1 MVLLRCCCPRPPV
14 GHRPPICTKTGTGRA
29 GGIRS
34 HLQPGRAAPR
44 RHPAASSSSA
54 AASGQPRGTAPS
66 RCRGGG
72 WRAGRG
78 RAGPRLITAGG
89 GQSGG
94 GGMPGGGGTAAA
106 SGGSGQGNGE
116 TVAMVVAAGNGQR
129 EGAAG
134 PGVADGEARAAA
146 VPMLPALE
154 VAEEPEKAAGGRS
167 KDPNTYKVLS
177 LVLCVCML
185 TTILGC
191 IFGLK
196 PSCSKDVKTCKGRCF
211 ERSFGSCRCDRDC
224 VKHGNCCLDY
234 QETCIEPA
242 HIWTCNKF
250 RCGEKRQPEY
260 HCSCADDCVEKKD
273 CCVNYNAVCK
283 GEASWVEEEC
293 EDITEPQCPKGFT
306 KSPVLL
312 FSLDGFRAEY
322 LQTWGRL
329 LPVISKLQKCGT
341 FTSSMRPVY
350 PSKTFPNHYSV
361 VTGLYPESH
370 GIIDNKMYDLKRNAS
385 FTLRSEEKFN
395 PQWYQGQPI
404 WLTAMYQ
411 GLKAG
416 TFFWPGSD
424 VAIDGTFPNLY
435 EKYNSSIP
443 FEERVVTI
451 LRWLQLPEDERPHFY
466 TLYLEEPDSSGH
478 KFGPVSSGVI
488 LALQRVDN
496 IVGMLMD
503 GLKQMNLHKC
513 LNIIF
518 ISDHGMEA
526 GSCRKTAYLSNYLDN
541 VRDFIL
547 VPGPAARLRPNN
559 VPDEYFSFNY
569 EGIVRNLTCREPNQP
584 FKAYMKQ
591 LLPKRF
597 HYANNDRIE
606 PLHFYLNSQWQLAR
620 KPFEIKSC
628 TGGFHG
634 SDNRFPSMQAIFIGF
649 GPGFKFQTQVD
660 PFENIEVYNLM
671 CDLLDLKP
679 APNNGTH
686 GQLNHL
692 LRNPVY
698 IPQHPKETIHPSECS
713 VVGQRNFPV
722 SLGCSCRTVGL
733 PVKDFQQRLNLTE
746 TEVKKT
752 EKLTLPYGRPRVLQ
766 KRHNYCLLYHYRY
779 VNAYSKDYRM
789 SLWNAYTINK
799 DDKWLS
805 ATEDISSCLHKDVR
819 IPFNHNQTCSFYNNH
834 PRLSYGFLSPSNLMT
849 DAKKPHY
856 DALLTSNIVPMYP
869 AFKVLWN
876 YFHQYLLPE
885 YAAARNGVNVVSGPV
900 FDYDFDGL
908 YDTPEKV
915 KRHRGNSEVPVPSHF
930 FIVLTSCKNTSETPL
945 ECEGSL
951 DALSFI
957 VPHREDN
964 SESCADGKSE
974 SLWVEER
981 MKFHTARVRDIE
993 LLTGLSFYQ
1002 DRKQPVS
1009 EILQLKTYLPTFEK
1023 V

>member
-1 MVLLRCCCPRPPV
+1 M
-14 GHRPPICTKTGTGRA
+14 
-29 GGIRS
+29 
-34 HLQPGRAAPR
+34 
-44 RHPAASSSSA
+44 
-54 AASGQPRGTAPS
+54 
-66 RCRGGG
+66 
-72 WRAGRG
+72 
-78 RAGPRLITAGG
+78 
-89 GQSGG
+89 QS
-94 GGMPGGGGTAAA
+94 
-106 SGGSGQGNGE
+106 
-116 TVAMVVAAGNGQR
+116 NGQQAVAKDH
-129 EGAAG
+129 EDHLSGIG
-134 PGVADGEARAAA
+134 TADGELPAAA
-146 VPMLPALE
+146 VPMLPAME
-154 VAEEPEKAAGGRS
+154 VAEEPEKAPGGKS

-177 LVLCVCML
+177 LVLCVCVL

-211 ERSFGSCRCDRDC
+211 ERTFGSCRCDRDC
-224 VKHGNCCLDY
+224 VKLGNCCLDY
-234 QETCIEPA
+234 EETCIQPA

-250 RCGEKRQPEY
+250 RCGEKRRPEY
-260 HCSCADDCVEKKD
+260 HCSCSDECVENED
-273 CCVNYNAVCK
+273 CCVNYHSVCK
-283 GEASWVEEEC
+283 GEASWIEEEC

-322 LQTWGRL
+322 LQTWGGL

-341 FTSSMRPVY
+341 YTSNMRPVY
-350 PSKTFPNHYSV
+350 PSKTFPNHYSI

-370 GIIDNKMYDLKRNAS
+370 GIIDNKMYDPKRNAF
-385 FTLRSEEKFN
+385 FTLKSEEKFN

-424 VAIDGTFPNLY
+424 VALNGTFPNLY
-435 EKYNSSIP
+435 KIYNGSIP
-443 FEERVVTI
+443 FEERVLTV

-478 KFGPVSSGVI
+478 RFGPVSSGVI
-488 LALQRVDN
+488 MALQRVDS

-526 GSCRKTAYLSNYLDN
+526 GSCRKTAYLNSYLDD
-541 VRDFIL
+541 VQDFIV

-569 EGIVRNLTCREPNQP
+569 EGIVRNLTCLEPTQP
-584 FKAYMKQ
+584 FKAYLKQ

-597 HYANNDRIE
+597 HYSYNDRIE
-606 PLHFYLNSQWQLAR
+606 PLHFYLDSQWQLAR
-620 KPFEIKSC
+620 KPLEIKSC

-634 SDNRFPSMQAIFIGF
+634 SDNRFSSMQAIFIGF
-649 GPGFKFQTQVD
+649 GPGFKSHTQVD

-671 CDLLDLKP
+671 CDLLGLKP

-686 GQLNHL
+686 GRLNNL

-698 IPQHPKETIHPSECS
+698 TPHHPKETSHPSECS
-713 VVGQRNFPV
+713 MVPQRAFSV
-722 SLGCSCRTVGL
+722 SLGCSCRTRGL
-733 PVKDFQQRLNLTE
+733 PIRDFHQRLNLTE

-752 EKLTLPYGRPRVLQ
+752 ERLTLPYGRPRVLQ
-766 KRHNYCLLYHYRY
+766 KRHNYCLLYQHHY
-779 VNAYSKDYRM
+779 VSGYSKDYRM
-789 SLWNAYTINK
+789 ALWSAYTIHK
-799 DDKWLS
+799 DDKWVS
-805 ATEDISSCLHKDVR
+805 PAEDASSCLHKDVR
-819 IPFNHNQTCSFYNNH
+819 ISFNHNQTCLFYNSH
-834 PRLSYGFLSPSNLMT
+834 PLLTYGFLSPPNLMT
-849 DAKKPHY
+849 EEKKPHY

-885 YAAARNGVNVVSGPV
+885 YAAARSGVNVVSGPV
-900 FDYDFDGL
+900 FDYDSDGL

-915 KRHRGNSEVPVPSHF
+915 KRNSSNSEVLIPTHF

-951 DALSFI
+951 DALSFV

-974 SLWVEER
+974 SMWVEER
-981 MKFHTARVRDIE
+981 MKFHTARIRDVE

-1009 EILQLKTYLPTFEK
+1009 EILQLKTYLPTSET

>member
-1 MVLLRCCCPRPPV
+1 
-14 GHRPPICTKTGTGRA
+14 
-29 GGIRS
+29 
-34 HLQPGRAAPR
+34 
-44 RHPAASSSSA
+44 
-54 AASGQPRGTAPS
+54 
-66 RCRGGG
+66 
-72 WRAGRG
+72 
-78 RAGPRLITAGG
+78 
-89 GQSGG
+89 
-94 GGMPGGGGTAAA
+94 MPGGGGTAAA
-106 SGGSGQGNGE
+106 AGGSGQGNGE
-116 TVAMVVAAGNGQR
+116 TVAMVAAGNGRQR

-435 EKYNSSIP
+435 EKYNGSIP

-541 VRDFIL
+541 VQDFIL

-569 EGIVRNLTCREPNQP
+569 EGIVRNLTCREPSQP

-628 TGGFHG
+628 MGGFHG

-733 PVKDFQQRLNLTE
+733 PVRDFQQRLNLTE

>member
-1 MVLLRCCCPRPPV
+1 
-14 GHRPPICTKTGTGRA
+14 
-29 GGIRS
+29 
-34 HLQPGRAAPR
+34 
-44 RHPAASSSSA
+44 
-54 AASGQPRGTAPS
+54 
-66 RCRGGG
+66 
-72 WRAGRG
+72 
-78 RAGPRLITAGG
+78 
-89 GQSGG
+89 
-94 GGMPGGGGTAAA
+94 
-106 SGGSGQGNGE
+106 
-116 TVAMVVAAGNGQR
+116 
-129 EGAAG
+129 
-134 PGVADGEARAAA
+134 
-146 VPMLPALE
+146 
-154 VAEEPEKAAGGRS
+154 
-167 KDPNTYKVLS
+167 
-177 LVLCVCML
+177 
-185 TTILGC
+185 
-191 IFGLK
+191 
-196 PSCSKDVKTCKGRCF
+196 
-211 ERSFGSCRCDRDC
+211 ERTFGSCRCDRDC
-224 VKHGNCCLDY
+224 VKLGNCCLDY

-250 RCGEKRQPEY
+250 RCGEKRRPEY
-260 HCSCADDCVEKKD
+260 HCSCSDDCVENED
-273 CCVNYNAVCK
+273 CCVNYQAVCK

-322 LQTWGRL
+322 LQTWGGL

-341 FTSSMRPVY
+341 YTSSMRPVY
-350 PSKTFPNHYSV
+350 PSKTFPNHYSI

-370 GIIDNKMYDLKRNAS
+370 GVIDNKMYDPKRNAS
-385 FTLRSEEKFN
+385 FTLKSQEKFN

-424 VAIDGTFPNLY
+424 VAVNGTFPNLY
-435 EKYNSSIP
+435 EKYNRLCFQYLISVVEISSNCLN
-443 FEERVVTI
+443 V
-451 LRWLQLPEDERPHFY
+451 PHFY

-488 LALQRVDN
+488 MALQRVDN

-526 GSCRKTAYLSNYLDN
+526 GSCRKTAYLNSYLDD
-541 VRDFIL
+541 VQDFII

-559 VPDEYFSFNY
+559 C
-569 EGIVRNLTCREPNQP
+569 IEPNQP
-584 FKAYMKQ
+584 FKPYMKQ
-591 LLPKRF
+591 LLPKRL
-597 HYANNDRIE
+597 HYSYNDRIE
-606 PLHFYLNSQWQLAR
+606 PLHFYLDSQWQLAR
-620 KPFEIKSC
+620 KPLEIKSC

-649 GPGFKFQTQVD
+649 GPGFKFRTQVD

-671 CDLLDLKP
+671 CDLLNLKP

-686 GQLNHL
+686 GRLNHL

-698 IPQHPKETIHPSECS
+698 TPHHPKETSHPSECP
-713 VVGQRNFPV
+713 VVGQRAFSV
-722 SLGCSCRTVGL
+722 SLGCSCRTGVSIET
-733 PVKDFQQRLNLTE
+733 VKARLNLTE
-746 TEVKKT
+746 TEVQKT
-752 EKLTLPYGRPRVLQ
+752 EELTLPYGRPRVLQ
-766 KRHNYCLLYHYRY
+766 KRHNYCLLYHRRY
-779 VNAYSKDYRM
+779 VSGYSKDYRM
-789 SLWNAYTINK
+789 SLWSSYTVNK
-799 DDKWLS
+799 DDKWVS
-805 ATEDISSCLHKDVR
+805 VTEDASSCLHKDAR
-819 IPFNHNQTCSFYNNH
+819 ISFNHNQTCLFYNNH
-834 PRLSYGFLSPSNLMT
+834 PRLTYGFLSPPSDFYLG
-849 DAKKPHY
+849 DYVCPFHCCV
-856 DALLTSNIVPMYP
+856 S
-869 AFKVLWN
+869 VLWS

-885 YAAARNGVNVVSGPV
+885 YAAARSGVNVVSGPV
-900 FDYDFDGL
+900 FDYDSDGL

-915 KRHRGNSEVPVPSHF
+915 KRRPGNSEVPVPTHF

-974 SLWVEER
+974 STWVEER
-981 MKFHTARVRDIE
+981 MKFHTARIRDIE

-1002 DRKQPVS
+1002 DRKQPVT
-1009 EILQLKTYLPTFEK
+1009 EILQLKTYLPTFET

>member
-1 MVLLRCCCPRPPV
+1 CFFVNCIV
-14 GHRPPICTKTGTGRA
+14 V
-29 GGIRS
+29 
-34 HLQPGRAAPR
+34 
-44 RHPAASSSSA
+44 
-54 AASGQPRGTAPS
+54 
-66 RCRGGG
+66 
-72 WRAGRG
+72 
-78 RAGPRLITAGG
+78 
-89 GQSGG
+89 
-94 GGMPGGGGTAAA
+94 
-106 SGGSGQGNGE
+106 NGCAFNLGV
-116 TVAMVVAAGNGQR
+116 TSFV
-129 EGAAG
+129 G
-134 PGVADGEARAAA
+134 PGTPGMKKGRR
-146 VPMLPALE
+146 
-154 VAEEPEKAAGGRS
+154 KAAEYMP
-167 KDPNTYKVLS
+167 DYFLFLPVPQ
-177 LVLCVCML
+177 VLCVCML

-211 ERSFGSCRCDRDC
+211 ERTFGSCRCDRDC
-224 VKHGNCCLDY
+224 VKLGNCCLDY

-250 RCGEKRQPEY
+250 RCGEKRRPEY
-260 HCSCADDCVEKKD
+260 HCSCSDDCVENED
-273 CCVNYNAVCK
+273 CCVNYQAVCK
-283 GEASWVEEEC
+283 E
-293 EDITEPQCPKGFT
+293 
-306 KSPVLL
+306 
-312 FSLDGFRAEY
+312 
-322 LQTWGRL
+322 
-329 LPVISKLQKCGT
+329 KCGT
-341 FTSSMRPVY
+341 YTSSMRPVY
-350 PSKTFPNHYSV
+350 PSKTFPNHYSI

-370 GIIDNKMYDLKRNAS
+370 GVIDNKMYDPKRNAS
-385 FTLRSEEKFN
+385 FTLKSQEKFN

-424 VAIDGTFPNLY
+424 VAVNGTFPNLY

-443 FEERVVTI
+443 FEERVVTV

-488 LALQRVDN
+488 MALQRVDN

-526 GSCRKTAYLSNYLDN
+526 GSCRKTAYLNSYLDD
-541 VRDFIL
+541 VQDFII

-569 EGIVRNLTCREPNQP
+569 EGIVRNLTCIEPNQP
-584 FKAYMKQ
+584 FKPYMKQ
-591 LLPKRF
+591 LLPKRL
-597 HYANNDRIE
+597 HYSYNDRIE
-606 PLHFYLNSQWQLAR
+606 PLHFYLDSQWQLAR
-620 KPFEIKSC
+620 KPLEIKSC

-649 GPGFKFQTQVD
+649 GPGFKFRTQVD

-671 CDLLDLKP
+671 CDLLNLKP

-686 GQLNHL
+686 GRLNHL

-698 IPQHPKETIHPSECS
+698 TPHHPKETSHPSECP
-713 VVGQRNFPV
+713 VVGQRAFSV
-722 SLGCSCRTVGL
+722 SLGCSCRTGGL
-733 PVKDFQQRLNLTE
+733 PIKDFHQRLNLTE
-746 TEVKKT
+746 TE
-752 EKLTLPYGRPRVLQ
+752 EELTLPYGRPRVLQ
-766 KRHNYCLLYHYRY
+766 KRHNYCLLYHRRY
-779 VNAYSKDYRM
+779 VSGYSKDYRM
-789 SLWNAYTINK
+789 SLWSSYT
-799 DDKWLS
+799 DKWVS
-805 ATEDISSCLHKDVR
+805 VTEDASSCLHKDAR
-819 IPFNHNQTCSFYNNH
+819 ISFNHNQTCLFYNNH
-834 PRLSYGFLSPSNLMT
+834 PRLTYGFLSPPN
-849 DAKKPHY
+849 AKKPHY

-869 AFKVLWN
+869 AFKVLWS

-885 YAAARNGVNVVSGPV
+885 YAAARSGVNVVSGPV
-900 FDYDFDGL
+900 FDYDSDGL

-915 KRHRGNSEVPVPSHF
+915 KRRPGNSEVPVPTHF

-974 SLWVEER
+974 STWVEER
-981 MKFHTARVRDIE
+981 MKFHTARIRDIE

-1002 DRKQPVS
+1002 DRKQPVT
-1009 EILQLKTYLPTFEK
+1009 EILQLKTYLPTFET